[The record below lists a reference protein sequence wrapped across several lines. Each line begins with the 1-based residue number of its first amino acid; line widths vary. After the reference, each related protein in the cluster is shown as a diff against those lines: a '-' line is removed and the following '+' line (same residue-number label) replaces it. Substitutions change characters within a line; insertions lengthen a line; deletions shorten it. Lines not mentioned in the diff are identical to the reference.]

1 VVTAVV
7 PMTLGASR
15 RGRGVLLAAI
25 ALVQCYATRTQDGC
39 AALSYHATM
48 AECRVLAEDY
58 RRFDS
63 KALARAGI
71 PVVVSYQ
78 LCCDQQMTPTAYIAS
93 KGGARRRR
101 MRWQSI
107 LRRTASTSTRS
118 RPAQR
123 SPVLRARAIPNSP
136 QSTARDRRG
145 DPSRDVLTQETECSP
160 QLARLTASHG

>member
-1 VVTAVV
+1 MVTAVV

-25 ALVQCYATRTQDGC
+25 VLVQCYATRTQDGC

-71 PVVVSYQ
+71 PVVVSYS
-78 LCCDQQMTPTAYIAS
+78 CVA
-93 KGGARRRR
+93 
-101 MRWQSI
+101 
-107 LRRTASTSTRS
+107 TSR
-118 RPAQR
+118 
-123 SPVLRARAIPNSP
+123 
-136 QSTARDRRG
+136 
-145 DPSRDVLTQETECSP
+145 
-160 QLARLTASHG
+160 